1 VSGASGATKVVGMKS
16 IKYMNTNTITGYVPT
31 RAISTVKGKF
41 DIAVG
46 TSGVANTAN
55 AMNRE

>member
-1 VSGASGATKVVGMKS
+1 LLPDPKDLK

>member
-1 VSGASGATKVVGMKS
+1 VGCYLTLKIKDLK